1 MKVNMS
7 AMLWASLLT
16 GAVNGTDLPGAIARF
31 GELSYESLRSN
42 EVEIAVMKLV

>member
-1 MKVNMS
+1 M
-7 AMLWASLLT
+7 ASRWSICRFIT

-42 EVEIAVMKLV
+42 EIEIAVMKLV